1 MTKSVVK
8 SVAVAA
14 LLGTAALSLPA
25 PAEAGNAVGAG
36 LIGFGVG
43 TIVGSVL
50 TPRTVYVAPPPPPPP
65 VYYGVGYGP
74 PAWSPGW
81 YSYCAARHSSFN
93 AQTGYFYTYSGQP
106 VFRY

>member
-1 MTKSVVK
+1 MSKIVLK

-14 LLGTAALSLPA
+14 ALGTAALLTPA

-43 TIVGSVL
+43 AIVGSAL
-50 TPRTVYVAPPPPPPP
+50 TSRTVYVAPPPPPP

-74 PAWSPGW
+74 PAWSPAW
-81 YSYCAARHSSFN
+81 YSYCAARHPSFN
-93 AQTGYFYTYSGQP
+93 AQTGYYYTYSGQP
-106 VFRY
+106 VFCY

>member
-1 MTKSVVK
+1 MSKTVLK

-14 LLGTAALSLPA
+14 ALGTAALSLPA

-43 TIVGSVL
+43 AIVGSAL
-50 TPRTVYVAPPPPPPP
+50 TPRTVYVAPPPPPP

-74 PAWSPGW
+74 PAWSPAW
-81 YSYCAARHSSFN
+81 YSYCAGRHPSFN

-106 VFRY
+106 VFCY

>member
-1 MTKSVVK
+1 MTKSLLK
-8 SVAVAA
+8 SVAVVA
-14 LLGTAALSLPA
+14 LLGTAVASLPA

-43 TIVGSVL
+43 AIVGSAL
-50 TPRTVYVAPPPPPPP
+50 TPSVVYVAPPPPPP

-74 PAWSPGW
+74 PAWTPAW
-81 YSYCAARHSSFN
+81 YSYCAARHPSFN

-106 VFRY
+106 VFCY